1 MRGVKIRQRSGK
13 EDIHRGCCAFG
24 GNLRRRFGVMSK
36 VRKRECAREVFIH
49 YVLRER
55 HVTYAHVALGTPLGH
70 VYLTLF
76 PYILAHIAI

>member
-1 MRGVKIRQRSGK
+1 M
-13 EDIHRGCCAFG
+13 
-24 GNLRRRFGVMSK
+24 MSK